1 MDPKD
6 IEILDLIDSDPSVVD
21 ELDDDQLVR
30 LDQLKQ
36 QRSAQSQSAPQQ
48 SQMTATQ
55 YAQQNGPQLTRG
67 PTDAKTID
75 SEAFNTVG
83 GSAKRVLRGIASG
96 VTGDLPALA
105 SRFVPDSLLEN
116 SGESAE
122 TVREQYQNPEPGS
135 YMAGSLVNPLGALPG
150 SPTNLPNAAWQAA
163 QAGFSA
169 KARGG
174 DNIDA
179 LKQAAMAGGMSA
191 IGGALL
197 PKVFGSGDV
206 PKFGMSDG
214 IDAMPQESVNDAFMS
229 IMKNEDPT
237 LVANILRNDPNYAR
251 EVVKQYNTGRPGTFS
266 LSPTDQVSRAQTNV
280 DNAKLNQIEAEKPLT
295 FSNPPISAVEGPLQ
309 SRVDNLVKGGRATE
323 IERLL
328 TELKA
333 VRAAREAQDMGRSG
347 AALKGGANP
356 MQSQPA
362 GLEIPPDG
370 MVSGEIGRGISEPK
384 MSSVP
389 TVDPVTPS
397 RAQSVMSATDANT
410 SYPARNIPDRMRE
423 VIKEGRENSLTKGPS
438 EKGVLSTPYYETVQG
453 LEDSLRNVTD
463 KDTADNVLRS
473 MQVGKAADEAHTAS
487 VGALQGGRTNL
498 KTSGLGPVGSA
509 MHSVADPISA
519 RWNAYIQNRT
529 IDKAIAKMNESMNP
543 QMQALSQWIT
553 SAASPTGV
561 AARSYVAAKQNPE
574 FLKAI
579 QDGGDDNDGK

>member
-6 IEILDLIDSDPSVVD
+6 IEVLDLIDSDPSVVD
-21 ELDDDQLVR
+21 ELDDDQLIR

-36 QRSAQSQSAPQQ
+36 QRSAQQTPAQTAPQQ
-48 SQMTATQ
+48 TATQ
-55 YAQQNGPQLTRG
+55 FAQQNGPQLTRG

-83 GSAKRVLRGIASG
+83 GTAKRVLRGIASG
-96 VTGDLPALA
+96 VSGDLPALA
-105 SRFVPDSLLEN
+105 SRFVPDSLLQN

-135 YMAGSLVNPLGALPG
+135 YTVGSLMNPLGALPG

-169 KARGG
+169 KARGD
-174 DNIDA
+174 DNWSA
-179 LKQAAMAGGMSA
+179 AKQAGMAGGLSA
-191 IGGALL
+191 VGGALL
-197 PKVFGSGDV
+197 PKILGSAPT
-206 PKFGMSDG
+206 PKFGMADG
-214 IDAMPQESVNDAFMS
+214 IDAMPQEAVNDAFMS

-266 LSPTDQVSRAQTNV
+266 LDPSDQVSRAQANV
-280 DNAKLNQIEAEKPLT
+280 DNAKLGQIEAEKPLT
-295 FSNPPISAVEGPLQ
+295 FSNPPVSAVEGPLQ
-309 SRVDNLVKGGRATE
+309 SRVDNLVKSGRATE

-347 AALKGGANP
+347 AAMRSGTNP

-370 MVSGEIGRGISEPK
+370 MVSGEIGRGVSEMTPG
-384 MSSVP
+384 SVP
-389 TVDPVTPS
+389 VVDPVTPS
-397 RAQSVMSATDANT
+397 RAQSVIASTDANT

-423 VIKEGRENSLTKGPS
+423 VIKEGRENSMTKGPS

-463 KDTADNVLRS
+463 KSTADNVLKS

-487 VGALQGGRTNL
+487 VTSAQGGRVDP
-498 KTSGLGPVGSA
+498 KVGGLGPVGSA
-509 MHSVADPISA
+509 IHSVGAPISA
-519 RWNAYIQNRT
+519 RWGAYVQNRT
-529 IDKAIAKMNESMNP
+529 VDKAIAKMNESMDP
-543 QMQALSQWIT
+543 QMKQLAQWIT
-553 SAASPTGV
+553 SASSPTGV
-561 AARSYVAAKQNPE
+561 AARSFVAAKQSPE

-579 QDGGDDNDGK
+579 QEGDDNDGK